1 MAIIDKRVD
10 KSKNSAGKL
19 YAAFQSIGD
28 CLERSRSETLFI
40 FKHSSTCPI
49 SSAAKRQVDVFL
61 EETPVTAY
69 LIVVPQQRPLSNEIA
84 ERLGIRH
91 ESPQLIALK
100 DGSPTGVLNHYQI
113 VRESIQ
119 NLLDS

>member
-1 MAIIDKRVD
+1 MGILG
-10 KSKNSAGKL
+10 KSHNNGGKL
-19 YAAFQSIGD
+19 YTAFQSIGD
-28 CLERSRSETLFI
+28 CLEKSRSETVFI

-49 SSAAKRQVDVFL
+49 SSAAKSQVDAFL

-69 LIVVPQQRPLSNEIA
+69 LVVVPQQRPLSNDIA
-84 ERLGIRH
+84 ERLGVRH

-113 VRESIQ
+113 VCKNIQ
-119 NLLDS
+119 ALLKP